1 MNLELDNVVEIPELR
16 DMTRIF
22 RDRIYAGEVLADMLI
37 SFKDS
42 KSIVL
47 GIPAGGIPVAAPIAS
62 KLNLILDVAV
72 VSKITLPWNT
82 EAGYGAVAFDGTVK
96 LNTDIVSQIGLSD
109 DQIRNGVEK
118 ALNKVRRRFKEF
130 RGSKPFPI
138 TRKHNIILVD
148 DGIASGFTML
158 VAVEA
163 IKKIG
168 TNKIIVAVPTAHL
181 QSLDLVAPE
190 VDKIFCANIRS
201 GWGFAVAD
209 AYKNW
214 YDVDEQEVIEILKND
229 FV

>member
-1 MNLELDNVVEIPELR
+1 
-16 DMTRIF
+16 
-22 RDRIYAGEVLADMLI
+22 
-37 SFKDS
+37 
-42 KSIVL
+42 
-47 GIPAGGIPVAAPIAS
+47 
-62 KLNLILDVAV
+62 
-72 VSKITLPWNT
+72 
-82 EAGYGAVAFDGTVK
+82 VK

-138 TRKHNIILVD
+138 TKKHNIILVD

>member
-22 RDRIYAGEVLADMLI
+22 RDRIYAGEVLADMLM

-62 KLNLILDVAV
+62 KLNLVLDVAV
-72 VSKITLPWNT
+72 VSKITMPWNT

-181 QSLDLVAPE
+181 QSLDLVAPQ
-190 VDKIFCANIRS
+190 VDKVFCANIRS